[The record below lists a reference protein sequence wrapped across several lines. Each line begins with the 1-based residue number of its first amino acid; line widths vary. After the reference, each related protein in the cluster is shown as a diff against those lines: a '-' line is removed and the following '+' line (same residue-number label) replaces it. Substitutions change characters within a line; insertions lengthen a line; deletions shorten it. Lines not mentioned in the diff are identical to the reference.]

1 MFPQMAKSR
10 IDIKKSAIQ
19 YYIQNKTT
27 LQKTAEK
34 FGIHLCT
41 LSKWLQRYHI
51 SGEVSLLAQYHRPW
65 NRTSTMLERRIK
77 MIKEKDL
84 FLTVRRAQV
93 LLCEQGVDI
102 SLKGIW
108 SIWKRYGLAGFEKKK
123 LGDDFIK
130 YSTQT
135 QEAAV
140 KLKHAAYMLE
150 NEQKKQAAMILNS
163 IPFLQHNEVLSRIP
177 DRYLGLPRRIEKIA
191 GQFGRVAIRSYL
203 KNLHRLYKQL
213 LAKGMIL
220 SALRVG
226 YMEVLALEWS
236 YLPVEQLQR
245 IKELQNMLKR
255 KKEYASYNIFQM
267 KFQMLVS
274 EAIACTQLARLQR
287 AVSITRRCQRM
298 LVHRRKTSPQL
309 LFDMSVLY
317 TYMEEFRKAGHYLE
331 QYLLT
336 QDEKTRER
344 MRAARAN
351 ILYSGGKYR
360 ELKRLIR
367 QDMFQYD
374 WGIKPRLL
382 MFQAFIELMEGRPQ
396 KAITRAAESLIRART
411 AEINGLI
418 YQAYMLIACSHG
430 SMGDSRKAKKILKRL
445 TRFLKRKNL
454 KKYMP
459 VLLLLLGEKPK
470 GKHVYPK
477 GLDILPREKLS
488 LLLYHGYFTMA
499 YHYAQRKNILTGF
512 YQYAF
517 FFPNDINKRLQKGR
531 PTFLPNSV
539 LSMPVFNRAKRVY
552 TINILGPLRVYCNKK
567 RQQIRLSP
575 QEQAVL
581 VSIAYRCN
589 APGSRLSV
597 KSICANFWPDNPHAS
612 RHLSRRLVSIR
623 KDLRLPRHLLAITQH
638 DGERMLVNRGCY
650 FILDHDEL
658 KESIATARALVRA
671 QEHTLAKQEY
681 ARAMKLR
688 RGQPCEKLYDP
699 WSDTLRQAIMNLFE
713 HATEEYGKL

>member
-1 MFPQMAKSR
+1 MAKSR
-10 IDIKKSAIQ
+10 IDIKKSAIKQ
-19 YYIQNKTT
+19 YIQNKTT
-27 LQKTAEK
+27 LQKTAAN

-41 LSKWLQRYHI
+41 LSKWMQRYRI
-51 SGEVSLLAQYHRPW
+51 AGEVSLLAQYHRPW
-65 NRTSTMLERRIK
+65 NRTSAVLERRIK
-77 MIKEKDL
+77 MIKEKDPL
-84 FLTVRRAQV
+84 LTVRRAQV

-108 SIWKRYGLAGFEKKK
+108 SIWKRYGLAGFVKKE
-123 LGDDFIK
+123 LGNDFVR
-130 YSTQT
+130 YGARSR
-135 QEAAV
+135 EAAV
-140 KLKHAAYMLE
+140 KLEQARYLLE
-150 NEQKKQAAMILNS
+150 AHQEEQAAKIVND
-163 IPFLQHNEVLSRIP
+163 IPFVPHNDVLPRIP
-177 DRYLGLPRRIEKIA
+177 DRYLGLPRRIEKTA
-191 GQFGRVAIRSYL
+191 GAFGRIAIHIYL
-203 KNLHRLYKQL
+203 KKLRKLHKELRDN
-213 LAKGMIL
+213 GMTL

-226 YMEVLALEWS
+226 YIEVLALEWS
-236 YLPVEQLQR
+236 YRPAEQ
-245 IKELQNMLKR
+245 IKKISEMQHILKKKKGYKSYTVFQLKFLMKISEAVAYSELGCVKLAVQAAR
-255 KKEYASYNIFQM
+255 QCT
-267 KFQMLVS
+267 QMLIS
-274 EAIACTQLARLQR
+274 RN
-287 AVSITRRCQRM
+287 
-298 LVHRRKTSPQL
+298 KTSPQIL
-309 LFDMSVLY
+309 YDMAVLY
-317 TYMEEFRKAGHYLE
+317 TYLEDFRKAGAYLE
-331 QYLLT
+331 RYLLT

-344 MRAARAN
+344 MRVARAN
-351 ILYSGGKYR
+351 ILYSSGKYR

-459 VLLLLLGEKPK
+459 VLLLLLEEKPK

-531 PTFLPNSV
+531 PTFLPDSV

-567 RQQIRLSP
+567 RRQIHLSP

-597 KSICANFWPDNPHAS
+597 KNICANFWPDNPHAS

-638 DGERMLVNRGCY
+638 GGERMLVNRGCY